1 MLIMKFQVLICLL
14 VALLLANAVD
24 AILPQ
29 KVQTCRTLI
38 ASRTGPTAMRAGV
51 DDNRFLLKHKTHK
64 KNQKKKAVYKRKM
77 APQQRKGRKRVT
89 LMSKKKRCGIVFN
102 TPYY

>member
-29 KVQTCRTLI
+29 KVQTCTTLI
-38 ASRTGPTAMRAGV
+38 ASRTRPTAMRAGV
-51 DDNRFLLKHKTHK
+51 DDNRFLHKT
-64 KNQKKKAVYKRKM
+64 
-77 APQQRKGRKRVT
+77 
-89 LMSKKKRCGIVFN
+89 
-102 TPYY
+102 